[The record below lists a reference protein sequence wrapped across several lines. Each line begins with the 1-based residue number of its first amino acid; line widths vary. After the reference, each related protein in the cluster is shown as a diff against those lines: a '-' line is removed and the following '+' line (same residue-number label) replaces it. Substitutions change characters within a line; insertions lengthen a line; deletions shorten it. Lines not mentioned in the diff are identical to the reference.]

1 MQLCK
6 VRTES
11 KRVLREPKI
20 IHILSNGNQV
30 NSIAGKK
37 IPANNPIYQ
46 VIEKGAANV
55 NNRDDRVD
63 FRNWCY
69 G

>member
-11 KRVLREPKI
+11 ERVLREPKI

-55 NNRDDRVD
+55 NNRNDRVD
-63 FRNWCY
+63 FRN
-69 G
+69 